1 MAEKSQ
7 VASTILRYV
16 VDERSVQRALAANK
30 ELEDLFGDTSRA
42 ELSAAD
48 AAAKLNA
55 QFAELARAKAIE
67 GIAQDAIRA
76 AQETDG
82 WATALE
88 RVAQNLSDIGAS
100 DSEIQGVA
108 DALANAQDVA
118 QGGISTPSASGGSDP
133 GRAETVDRLGSVGSQ
148 LLSGLGQGDLANA
161 AGLIG
166 DLGGSISS
174 LGVTGGITAGALAA
188 VSIAMSAYNQQME
201 AQRTALQGTLDA
213 QNRYYEAIGSF
224 TSSQAAEEIQT
235 EQSRL
240 EQLRQQRAETQ
251 GAIDSAFAQAQQSF
265 GDGVAR
271 ALEAAGQLPTAQLR
285 DQLKDLDAQIASS
298 EGYTARLAQ
307 AQANGAFAANDLED
321 AERQLAD
328 TRMQGVQNDFDV
340 LEQADRLTAAQRQQQ
355 IDANNRSMQL
365 LEQQRQVLSDS
376 GLDTTGIDGEIGRLQ
391 RANEILGSVTASLAD
406 AQAAQE
412 EASRRS
418 LLATEVTLRAD
429 ELTAEQRQQRID
441 AINVEVEQYQALLEH
456 GHLSADATEQLTQR
470 IVDLKIEQGE
480 LGDVLESTAD
490 KTEKAKLAQQALDDL
505 NEQVT
510 KSTDAVMAAN
520 EKLADAHKS
529 ALEATNAW
537 SKAVFEHEAAINEI
551 QTTQLAKRRELQTKA
566 DDDLLKA
573 NTATQKK
580 IMDIVKKANANIAN
594 SIAARDVLAYITAK
608 SAQQEQIDQEKDA
621 YAEREKELR
630 DTLRQQ
636 LADQDKA
643 ARDAINRENQRWSEE
658 RATRLRANQQ
668 AIIDVQNAEN
678 AQRMV
683 QQQANVAALNLM
695 QYRATGEAQLYQSMA
710 RNAEFWLTYMV
721 NRSSTAWQAVATATT
736 TTTRVGSG
744 GGPTRAMPTAFAD
757 GGIVTSPGLAMLHS
771 PEIIIPLKPAGKQA
785 LPSSITNNQN
795 VGGPTINITGMTPQQ
810 VVDQVTGVIWNYFD
824 RAGLIQG

>member
-16 VDERSVQRALAANK
+16 VDERSIQRALQANK
-30 ELEDLFGDTSRA
+30 EVEELFGNTSKA

-67 GIAQDAIRA
+67 GITQEAIRA
-76 AQETDG
+76 AQETDD
-82 WATALE
+82 WANALE
-88 RVAQNLSDIGAS
+88 RVAQNLSNIGAS

-108 DALANAQDVA
+108 DALSNAQDAA
-118 QGGISTPSASGGSDP
+118 QGTASAPTAAGEP

-148 LLSGLGQGDLANA
+148 ILSGLGQGDLANIT
-161 AGLIG
+161 GLVG

-174 LGVTGGITAGALAA
+174 LGVTGGITAAALAA

-201 AQRTALQGTLDA
+201 EQRTALQGALDA
-213 QNRYYEAIGSF
+213 QNRYYEAVGSF

-235 EQSRL
+235 EQGRL

-251 GAIDSAFAQAQQSF
+251 GALDSAFAQAQAAF

-285 DQLKDLDAQIASS
+285 DQLKDLDQQIASS
-298 EGYTARLAQ
+298 EGYTSRLTQ
-307 AQANGAFAANDLED
+307 AQADGVFAANDLED

-328 TRMQGVQNDFDV
+328 ARTQGIQSDFV
-340 LEQADRLTAAQRQQQ
+340 ALEQADRLTAAQRQQQ
-355 IDANNRSMQL
+355 IDANNRSIQL
-365 LEQQRQVLSDS
+365 LEQQKQALSDS
-376 GLDTTGIDGEIGRLQ
+376 GLDTTGIDGEIARLQ
-391 RANEILGSVTASLAD
+391 RDNEIFQSVTSSLAD
-406 AQAAQE
+406 AQAA
-412 EASRRS
+412 EAEISRRS
-418 LLATEVTLRAD
+418 LLATEATLRAD

-441 AINVEVEQYQALLEH
+441 AINVEIDQYQALLDN
-456 GHLSADATEQLTQR
+456 GHLSAEATEQLTQR

-480 LGDVLESTAD
+480 LGDVMESTAD
-490 KTEKAKLAQQALDDL
+490 KTEKAKKAQEALDDL
-505 NEQVT
+505 NERVAE
-510 KSTDAVMAAN
+510 STDQVMKAN
-520 EKLADAHKS
+520 EKLAEAHKS
-529 ALEATNAW
+529 ALEATNEW
-537 SKAVFEHEAAINEI
+537 NKAVFEHEAAINEI
-551 QTTQLAKRRELQTKA
+551 QTNQLAKRQELQTKA

-573 NTATQKK
+573 QATTQKR
-580 IMDIVKKANANIAN
+580 ILDITKKANATISNAI
-594 SIAARDVLAYITAK
+594 SARDVGAFLLAKA
-608 SAQQEQIDQEKDA
+608 AQKEQLDQEKDS
-621 YAEREKELR
+621 YNEREKELR

-636 LADQDKA
+636 LVDQDKA
-643 ARDAINRENQRWSEE
+643 ARDAIARENQRWAEE

-683 QQQANVAALNLM
+683 QQQSNIAALNLM

-710 RNAEFWLTYMV
+710 RNAEFWLTYMA
-721 NRSSTAWQAVATATT
+721 NRTNAAWQAMATATASPL
-736 TTTRVGSG
+736 SG
-744 GGPTRAMPTAFAD
+744 GGGGVGRAMPTAFET
-757 GGIVTSPGLAMLHS
+757 GGLVTSPGLAMLHS
-771 PEIIIPLKPAGKQA
+771 PEIIIPLKPAGKSP

-795 VGGPTINITGMTPQQ
+795 VGGPTINITGSTPQQ
-810 VVDQVTGVIWNYFD
+810 IITQVTDTLHDYFS

>member
-67 GIAQDAIRA
+67 GIAQEAIRA
-76 AQETDG
+76 AEETDG

-108 DALANAQDVA
+108 DALANAQEAA
-118 QGGISTPSASGGSDP
+118 QGSASQPAIARSSDP

-148 LLSGLGQGDLANA
+148 ILSGLGQGDLANA
-161 AGLIG
+161 TGLIG
-166 DLGGSISS
+166 DLGGSIAS

-201 AQRTALQGTLDA
+201 AQRTALQGALDA
-213 QNRYYEAIGSF
+213 QNRYYEAVGSF

-251 GAIDSAFAQAQQSF
+251 GAIDSAFAQAQQAF

-271 ALEAAGQLPTAQLR
+271 TLEAAGQLPTAQLR

-298 EGYTARLAQ
+298 EGYTARLTQ
-307 AQANGAFAANDLED
+307 AQANGVFAANDLED

-328 TRMQGVQNDFDV
+328 ARMQGVQNDFDV
-340 LEQADRLTAAQRQQQ
+340 LEQADRMTAAQRQQQ
-355 IDANNRSMQL
+355 IDANNRLMQL

-391 RANEILGSVTASLAD
+391 RANEILGSITSSLAD

-429 ELTAEQRQQRID
+429 EMTAEQRQQRIE

-505 NEQVT
+505 NERVA

-537 SKAVFEHEAAINEI
+537 NKAVFEHEAAINEI
-551 QTTQLAKRRELQTKA
+551 QTTQLAKRRELQAKA

-580 IMDIVKKANANIAN
+580 IVDIVKKANANIAN
-594 SIAARDVLAYITAK
+594 SIATRDTLAYVLTK
-608 SAQQEQIDQEKDA
+608 SAQEDQIQQEKDA
-621 YAEREKELR
+621 YDEREKELR
-630 DTLRQQ
+630 DSLRQQ

-643 ARDAINRENQRWSEE
+643 ARDAIARENQRWSEE

-668 AIIDVQNAEN
+668 AIMDVQNAEN
-678 AQRMV
+678 AQRAV
-683 QQQANVAALNLM
+683 QQQANVAVLNLM

-710 RNAEFWLTYMV
+710 RNAEFWLTYMT
-721 NRSSTAWQAVATATT
+721 NKATAAWSAMATATASP
-736 TTTRVGSG
+736 RSG
-744 GGPTRAMPTAFAD
+744 GGGGVGRAMPTAFAD